1 MASHI
6 SSAMSF
12 ANVFKPATTTAPNL
26 DEYTEMEVV
35 SASDQVDFAYHH
47 EIDLS
52 LTVLQVQC

>member
-1 MASHI
+1 
-6 SSAMSF
+6 MSF
-12 ANVFKPATTTAPNL
+12 ANVFKPATTTAPKL